1 MNRIIENASA
11 VPADEL
17 ITLFKGSRKYGL
29 TDTIVET
36 NRAFYGA
43 NIFPKPSAPALYILF
58 LQQFLNPLIYVLVA
72 AAGLI
77 FIFSSEHLDAFIIA
91 GVIIFN
97 SLIGSLQE
105 WRTESILHHLQ
116 DLTESFCLVL
126 RNGEKKIIKEKEL
139 VCGDLLFVKPG
150 QRMPADARIVETDYL
165 TVDESSLTGESI
177 PITKTASTIHATS
190 TIFEQKNMLFCGTI
204 VLTGNAIAV
213 ICAVGQYT
221 QLGHYTTSALKK
233 QPAIP
238 LHQELEHI
246 TFWTLIGIFGL
257 CATLFIIGLYTGKP
271 VAELFGMLTG
281 LFICVVPE
289 GLPVV
294 LTLILVTGVYRMAKH
309 HALIKNLPVV
319 ETLGRVQIILTD
331 KTGTVTH
338 NQMMICSCYAE
349 KVRWTID
356 GEGYEEKGT
365 IKSLDPSVRIQSL
378 QKLGTVCLLMNRSS
392 IAYQDNKAPLIIG
405 DPLEIA
411 LAIFAKKIALKT
423 ALTNAQYELLFDI
436 PFESK
441 TKYHAAVYSHVN
453 GFELFVVGAPEVL
466 IQRNQTELF
475 SEHNN
480 LLSEGLRVVAIGS
493 KPILIKQIAFEQLS
507 YIEKKNFIHT
517 HIMLGVDI
525 LSLCG
530 MQDAIRKD
538 IFQSIER
545 AKHAGV
551 KVIMLTGDHSETAQN
566 VALSIGIGS
575 SKYQPLD
582 GYTINTMNDE
592 DLQSVL
598 HYVTVYSRLSPF
610 HKVRVLDAYQ
620 KNGSI
625 VAMVGDGINDV
636 PTLLQAN
643 IGIVMGSNCT
653 DITREAADLV
663 LLNDSFGTIIDAIG
677 QGRHIFYTLKR
688 VIFYFFS
695 TNLAEILIVVFAFL
709 LDGFYG
715 NTLPLPLTAAQI
727 LWLNLVTDGFLD
739 IAISL
744 EEEDPRLMQDP
755 LWARRKQ
762 TLFDKKIA
770 FKAVL
775 SGSFMAI
782 CSLILFIL
790 YLTNG
795 TSYARSMALITMSLF
810 QWFNAWNCRSDHISI
825 TQMGLTSNIW
835 FVWIALMVLFLQY
848 MVLYS
853 PFMQYIFKTVPLHPL
868 DLLYATLTASSIII
882 IEELRK
888 WYINID

>member
-17 ITLFKGSRKYGL
+17 VTLFKSSRKVGL
-29 TDTIVET
+29 TDSVIKT
-36 NRAFYGA
+36 NRSFYGA
-43 NIFPKPSAPALYILF
+43 NVFPKTQPAALYLLF
-58 LQQFLNPLIYVLVA
+58 LQQFLNPLIYILVA
-72 AAGLI
+72 AALLI
-77 FIFSSEHLDAFIIA
+77 FIFSNDHLDAFIIV

-97 SLIGSLQE
+97 ALIGSLQE
-105 WRTESILHHLQ
+105 WRTESILYHLQ
-116 DLTESFCLVL
+116 GLTESFCLVL
-126 RNGEKKIIKEKEL
+126 RNGEKKIIKENEL
-139 VCGDLLFVKPG
+139 VCGDILFIKPG

-165 TVDESSLTGESI
+165 TVDESSLTGESK
-177 PITKTASTIHATS
+177 PITKVSSTIHADS
-190 TIFEQKNMLFCGTI
+190 TIFEQKNMLFCGTM

-213 ICAVGQYT
+213 VCAVGKYT

-238 LHQELEHI
+238 LHKELEHI
-246 TFWTLIGIFGL
+246 TFWILIGIFGL

-271 VAELFGMLTG
+271 FPELLGMLTG

-294 LTLILVTGVYRMAKH
+294 LTLILVSGVYRMAKR

-319 ETLGRVQIILTD
+319 ETLGRTQIILTD
-331 KTGTVTH
+331 KTGTITH
-338 NQMMICSCYAE
+338 NQMMICACYAE
-349 KVRWTID
+349 KTRWIVE
-356 GEGYEEKGT
+356 GEGYEENGNVRC
-365 IKSLDPSVRIQSL
+365 LDPSISIASL
-378 QKLGTVCLLMNRSS
+378 EKLGTVCLLMNRSS
-392 IAYQDNKAPLIIG
+392 IAYQANKAPLIIG

-411 LAIFAKKIALKT
+411 LSIFAKKIALKT
-423 ALTNAQYELLFDI
+423 ELTNTQYKLVFDI
-436 PFESK
+436 PFESQ
-441 TKYHAAVYSHVN
+441 TKYHAAIYSAVN
-453 GFELFVVGAPEVL
+453 GFELFVVGAPETI
-466 IQRNQTELF
+466 IQKNMIDLF
-475 SEHNN
+475 AKHNN
-480 LLSEGLRVVAIGS
+480 LLAEGLRVVAVGS
-493 KPILIKQIAFEQLS
+493 KPILINKIAFDKLS
-507 YIEKKNFIHT
+507 YAEKKNFIHT
-517 HIMLGVDI
+517 HIMLGIDI
-525 LSLCG
+525 LGLCG

-538 IFQSIER
+538 IFTSIDR

-551 KVIMLTGDHSETAQN
+551 KVIMITGDHSETAQS
-566 VALSIGIGS
+566 VALSIGVGS

-582 GYTINTMNDE
+582 GYTIDTMNDE

-610 HKVRVLDAYQ
+610 HKVRILDAYQ
-620 KNGSI
+620 KNGAI

-663 LLNDSFGTIIDAIG
+663 LLNDSFTTIIDAIG

-695 TNLAEILIVVFAFL
+695 TNLAEILIVIFAFL

-739 IAISL
+739 VAISM

-755 LWARRKQ
+755 LWAEKKQ

-770 FKAVL
+770 FKAIL

-782 CSLILFIL
+782 CSLILFII
-790 YLTNG
+790 YLSNG
-795 TSYARSMALITMSLF
+795 TAYARSMALITMSLF
-810 QWFNAWNCRSDHISI
+810 QWFNAWNCRSEHISI
-825 TQMGLTSNIW
+825 TELSFSSNIW
-835 FVWIALMVLFLQY
+835 FVWIAFMVLFLQY
-848 MVLYS
+848 MVLYY
-853 PFMQYIFKTVPLHPL
+853 PFMQYLFKTVPLHPL
-868 DLLYATLTASSIII
+868 DLLCAVLTASSIII
-882 IEELRK
+882 IEEIRK